1 VNVMKDGSRLD
12 GAVDVDGRGC
22 VVWDWRRGTCTV
34 GGDGWDVA
42 LDHLDWDYRVV
53 APITP
58 CGVAVIGDVTRY
70 ASAGRARVAS
80 VETIDG
86 GVRLVVRGAGERVAI
101 TGWCDGEVGATAW
114 TPSGGPSPVDVRRD

>member
-1 VNVMKDGSRLD
+1 M
-12 GAVDVDGRGC
+12 
-22 VVWDWRRGTCTV
+22 
-34 GGDGWDVA
+34 DVA

-114 TPSGGPSPVDVRRD
+114 TPSGGPSPVDVRRDGDVWQADVDVPATGWLRFDVRPTR